1 MPDADPEINE
11 PGAFCHVEKRERSGS
26 RHFVV
31 HTQSPR
37 FVVEMESSSTT
48 PDGRRMGV
56 IKRVCVPN
64 SWAGDY
70 QKCGRALGAAL
81 AFFES
86 PPAQLPTVSS
96 INHVRGRS

>member
-1 MPDADPEINE
+1 MPDADPENAG
-11 PGAFCHVEKRERSGS
+11 PGDFCHVEKRERSGS
-26 RHFVV
+26 KHFVV
-31 HTQSPR
+31 HTSSPR
-37 FVVEMESSSTT
+37 FVIEIEAAGGVT
-48 PDGRRMGV
+48 PDGHRSGV

-86 PPAQLPTVSS
+86 PPSNPESF
-96 INHVRGRS
+96 RR

>member
-1 MPDADPEINE
+1 MPDAEADNAS
-11 PGAFCHVEKRERSGS
+11 PGDFCHVEKRERSGGS

-31 HTQSPR
+31 HTSTPR
-37 FVVEMESSSTT
+37 FVVEIEAAGEAS
-48 PDGRRMGV
+48 PGRRSGV

-86 PPAQLPTVSS
+86 PPSDPEPF
-96 INHVRGRS
+96 RR